1 MPGKI
6 ESIGE
11 KRKGYQEDLNQ
22 NLVCEVLTY
31 NIIN

>member
-11 KRKGYQEDLNQ
+11 KRKGYQDLNQ
-22 NLVCEVLTY
+22 NLVCEVLTC